1 MYKRQ
6 VYNISSDEELLNL
19 KGCTLLVPSEGME
32 NYKSTYPWSQ
42 IKDIVE
48 NTERDNI
55 KSIGNFDEDK
65 LKSSLQN
72 LDIQVQ
78 MGNRKRGVFSFFKLH
93 PSFLLFQVNFT

>member
-1 MYKRQ
+1 
-6 VYNISSDEELLNL
+6 
-19 KGCTLLVPSEGME
+19 ME

-65 LKSSLQN
+65 LKSSL
-72 LDIQVQ
+72 
-78 MGNRKRGVFSFFKLH
+78 
-93 PSFLLFQVNFT
+93 